1 MVDEQG
7 AIWDL
12 GAANVA
18 ALKAGDLPA
27 LQPRKQFRCL
37 LIEREKMME
46 REGIWIC
53 TEREMRA

>member
-27 LQPRKQFRCL
+27 LQPRKQFRCP
-37 LIEREKMME
+37 LIEREDTGLLEMME
-46 REGIWIC
+46 REAIL
-53 TEREMRA
+53 APH